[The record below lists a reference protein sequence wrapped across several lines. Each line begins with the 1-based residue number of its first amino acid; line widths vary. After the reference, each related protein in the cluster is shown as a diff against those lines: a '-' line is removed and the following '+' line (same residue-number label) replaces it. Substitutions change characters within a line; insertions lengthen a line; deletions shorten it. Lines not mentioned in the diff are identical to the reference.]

1 MKAKT
6 IEIIGTLIEE
16 RRPSGCGTFFLGK
29 IRPIVDGEVDTTRII
44 NIVGNAE
51 EDDLKLHMTYRWYG
65 EWKKH
70 EKYGDQFA
78 FSTFGNHKPH
88 GRTGVVKYLQEC
100 PHIGEQTAIQLWNL
114 FNADAVRICRTA
126 PELVAEKV
134 PRLSLAKCEEIAK
147 KLKEMSAVENLS
159 IEAMDLFTGR
169 GFPKKTAQYAI
180 KTWGAKA
187 IEIVTRDPFKLR
199 RFRGIGF
206 KKCDSMWQDLG
217 LPLNKLKR
225 QVYCIL
231 HAIESGTNG
240 DVWYSADTIR
250 QNLQNSMPAG
260 VEVDF
265 DRAVKLAVRA
275 KMISEKSWCDK
286 CGNTGSTEQ
295 PDFFFGDEMI
305 QGPCP
310 VCEFGQTVPR
320 WLSLRKEAEAEEF
333 IARHLVDALKETP
346 RWPVL
351 EETPEG
357 MVGPSKHQIEEL
369 RKALTSTLCILHGS
383 PGTGKTFTFGYLAK
397 AIIAQFGE
405 NSIAGAAPTG
415 IAAQRMREAL
425 AAAGCNVVVKTHH
438 GLLGVEEADDGV
450 WVFKHNERKP
460 LPYQFLFLDEQSMD
474 DAMIFASLLKARAK
488 GTHVLFIGDIHQLPP
503 VGTGAPLRDMMKAG
517 IACGNLTE
525 IRRNAGTIVRACAQ
539 IRDGKPFDIDKEF
552 DLNPVCPTC
561 ENTTELNA
569 SGCETCGGT
578 GKLPPKNLILV
589 PAGKAQAAAAVY
601 STVGKLKEQG
611 IDPVWQAQTII
622 AVNKKSPLSRSTVNT
637 RLQEMLNP
645 GGKTVP
651 NSPFRENDKTIC
663 LKNSMFKK
671 HGESGDDATKYPI
684 ANGELGKVLIVA
696 EKLTVIESYNP
707 KRVYDVFRN
716 ATTAKKPETDEAEDG
731 KDDTSSN
738 TGCDIE
744 LAYAITSHKSQGA
757 QFDYV
762 IVALDEY
769 PGAVGPRGICKREW
783 LYTAISRAKIG
794 CILVGLRSTALA
806 MIAET
811 ALDKRKTFL
820 AELIKK
826 YREED
831 QHWQKNTLEGTC
843 STVTTAE
850 STPSTPKK
858 PARLN
863 WMATGA
869 FKVTSPMT

>member
-29 IRPIVDGEVDTTRII
+29 IRPIVDGEVDKTRVI

-114 FNADAVRICRTA
+114 FNADAVRICRTT

-134 PRLSLAKCEEIAK
+134 PRLSLAKCEDIAK

-275 KMISEKSWCDK
+275 KMIAEKSWCDK

-320 WLSLRKEAEAEEF
+320 WLADVKEAEAEEYV
-333 IARHLVDALKETP
+333 ARHLVDALKEKP
-346 RWPVL
+346 QWP
-351 EETPEG
+351 EFHEAPSG
-357 MVGPSKHQIEEL
+357 IPGPSKHQVDEL
-369 RKALTSTLCILHGS
+369 RKALTSTICTLLGS
-383 PGTGKTFTFGYLAK
+383 PGTGKTFSFGYLAK
-397 AIIAQFGE
+397 SIIEKYGE
-405 NSIAGAAPTG
+405 NSLAGAAPTG

-425 AAAGCNVVVKTHH
+425 AVAGCNIIVKTHH
-438 GLLGVEEADDGV
+438 GLLGVEEADDGGG
-450 WVFKHNERKP
+450 WVFKHNSRKP
-460 LPYQFLFLDEQSMD
+460 LPYKFLFLDEQSMD
-474 DAMIFASLLKARAK
+474 DTIILSSLLKARAK
-488 GTHVLFIGDIHQLPP
+488 GTHILFIGDTNQLPP
-503 VGTGAPLRDMMKAG
+503 VGSGAPLRDMVKAEIPLG
-517 IACGNLTE
+517 KLTE

-539 IRDGKPFDIDKEF
+539 ICNGKPFEIEKEF
-552 DLNPVCPTC
+552 DLNPACPDC
-561 ENTTELNA
+561 QEVSELNA
-569 SGCETCGGT
+569 GGCGTCGGT
-578 GKLPPKNLILV
+578 GKLPPKNLKLI
-589 PAGKAQAAAAVY
+589 PAGKSAAAGVILK
-601 STVGKLKEQG
+601 TVEELKKQG
-611 IDPVWQAQTII
+611 IDPTWGIQTIV
-622 AVNKKSPLSRSTVNT
+622 AVNRKSPLARKTMNANLQNLVN
-637 RLQEMLNP
+637 P
-645 GGKTVP
+645 HGKPVP
-651 NSPFRENDKTIC
+651 DSPFRVGDKVIFTKNAMYTLVEKSCQGPVSLSKNDSK
-663 LKNSMFKK
+663 
-671 HGESGDDATKYPI
+671 
-684 ANGELGKVLIVA
+684 
-696 EKLTVIESYNP
+696 
-707 KRVYDVFRN
+707 
-716 ATTAKKPETDEAEDG
+716 
-731 KDDTSSN
+731 SS
-738 TGCDIE
+738 
-744 LAYAITSHKSQGA
+744 L
-757 QFDYV
+757 
-762 IVALDEY
+762 
-769 PGAVGPRGICKREW
+769 
-783 LYTAISRAKIG
+783 
-794 CILVGLRSTALA
+794 
-806 MIAET
+806 
-811 ALDKRKTFL
+811 
-820 AELIKK
+820 
-826 YREED
+826 
-831 QHWQKNTLEGTC
+831 
-843 STVTTAE
+843 
-850 STPSTPKK
+850 
-858 PARLN
+858 
-863 WMATGA
+863 
-869 FKVTSPMT
+869 